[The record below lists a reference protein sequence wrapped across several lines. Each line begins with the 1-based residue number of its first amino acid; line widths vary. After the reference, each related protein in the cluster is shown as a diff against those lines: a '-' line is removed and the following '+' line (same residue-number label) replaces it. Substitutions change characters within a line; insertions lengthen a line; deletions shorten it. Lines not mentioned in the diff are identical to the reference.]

1 MHQKKAISSS
11 LNFKTNDKENKNP
24 TLKNKAPSMAK
35 IPQMHEIAHS
45 DLESAKTLC
54 VKEWVKEFNRAM
66 KEDKQGTV
74 KQ

>member
-11 LNFKTNDKENKNP
+11 LNFTNNNKENKNP
-24 TLKNKAPSMAK
+24 ALKNKAPSMAK

-54 VKEWVKEFNRAM
+54 VMEWVKEFNRAM
-66 KEDKQGTV
+66 KEDR
-74 KQ
+74 

>member
-1 MHQKKAISSS
+1 
-11 LNFKTNDKENKNP
+11 
-24 TLKNKAPSMAK
+24 MAK